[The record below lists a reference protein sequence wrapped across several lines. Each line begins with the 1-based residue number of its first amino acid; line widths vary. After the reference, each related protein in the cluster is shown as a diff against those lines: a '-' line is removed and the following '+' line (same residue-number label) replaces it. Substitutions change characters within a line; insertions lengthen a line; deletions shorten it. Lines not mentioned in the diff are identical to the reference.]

1 MEAAYAVPAVGK
13 GKKVERES
21 EGGFI
26 EERHV
31 QRIELATASSMER
44 SRQGVEAGG

>member
-1 MEAAYAVPAVGK
+1 MEAVYAVLVVGK
-13 GKKVERES
+13 GKKVARES

-31 QRIELATASSMER
+31 QRIERDRELDGTVTAGGR
-44 SRQGVEAGG
+44 SRG